1 MYEPA
6 HVGMVRAGIDTGGK
20 IVAYDVHSWQHGWM
34 TSSPER
40 SQELALGTPLVQAG
54 SGSVQSATARNSG
67 GFYATPNYRLVNHQL
82 PGLNAGML
90 KSSNVRS
97 PLCLSAYFTSEGM
110 IDELAHTANMDPVAF
125 RTLNMG
131 ADKGWQEVLDAA
143 TKAAN
148 WQPKVAASNLSKDT
162 VVSGRGVA
170 LGSELTSYAAVVAD
184 VEVNKQTGKIAV
196 RHLYGALHAGLT
208 VNPGLVENQM
218 VGLLMQGTSRATVE
232 ELRFGKGSVTGLDWV
247 SYPTLRFKD
256 APAVTTVIVQ
266 HVDQQPTGAGEEVMC
281 PVPAAI
287 AHAFFDATGVR
298 IRQYPMT
305 PGLVRATLKAAGVS

>member
-1 MYEPA
+1 
-6 HVGMVRAGIDTGGK
+6 
-20 IVAYDVHSWQHGWM
+20 M

-40 SQELALGTPLVQAG
+40 TQELALGTPLVNSG
-54 SGSVQSATARNSG
+54 SGSVQSATARNSA
-67 GFYATPNYRLVNHQL
+67 GFYATPNYRLINHQL

-90 KSSNVRS
+90 KCSNVRS
-97 PLCLSAYFTSEGM
+97 PLCLSAYQTSEGM
-110 IDELAHTANMDPVAF
+110 IDELAYAANMDPVAF

-131 ADKGWQEVLDAA
+131 SDAGWQEVLDAA
-143 TKAAN
+143 AKAAN
-148 WQPKVAASNLSKDT
+148 WRPKVAASNLSKESI
-162 VVSGRGVA
+162 VKGRGVA

-184 VEVNKQTGKIAV
+184 VEVNKQTGKIKV
-196 RHLYGALHAGLT
+196 THLYGALHAGLT

-218 VGLLMQGTSRATVE
+218 VGLLMQGTSRALVE
-232 ELRFGKGSVTGLDWV
+232 ELRFGKSSVSGLDWV

-256 APAVTTVIVQ
+256 APDVTTVIVQ

-287 AHAFFDATGVR
+287 ANAFFDATGVR

-305 PGLVRATLKAAGVS
+305 PPLVRATLQAAGVA